1 METKSLLY
9 GLIGFF
15 IGGLLVSVAVTTFD
29 KPESVSTSHQ
39 SESMTMHDMS
49 EMLTGKNG
57 DDYDKAFLS
66 GMIEHHEGALDMA
79 MQSEQSAKHDEIKQ
93 LSKDVVTAQQNEI
106 AKMKQW
112 QQEWG
117 YESIHSH

>member
-1 METKSLLY
+1 METKPLLY

-15 IGGLLVSVAVTTFD
+15 IGGLLVSIAATTFE
-29 KPESVSTSHQ
+29 KPETASTTHQ

-49 EMLTGKNG
+49 EMLKDKTG
-57 DDYDKAFLS
+57 DDYDKAFLA

-79 MQSEQSAKHDEIKQ
+79 LQSEENAKHDEIKQ
-93 LSKDVVTAQQNEI
+93 LSKDIVTAQQNEI

-112 QQEWG
+112 QQAWG
-117 YESIHSH
+117 YESTHSD